1 MGDINWLCP
10 SLHIST
16 GQLKTL
22 FDILKGDT
30 SPTSPLY
37 LTTEASE
44 SSEGFA
50 RGSFN
55 IYGLFYV
62 IFLYSHAPIGV
73 FWEDGQIF
81 GVGFIILPLKIKS

>member
-1 MGDINWLCP
+1 MAWP

-44 SSEGFA
+44 SLELVQNGLQEAHLTYMDYST
-50 RGSFN
+50 SFFFTVMN
-55 IYGLFYV
+55 PLEF
-62 IFLYSHAPIGV
+62 
-73 FWEDGQIF
+73 F
-81 GVGFIILPLKIKS
+81 GRMVKYLELDSLSCLSK

>member
-1 MGDINWLCP
+1 MLGDINWLCP
-10 SLHIST
+10 SLHISA

-44 SSEGFA
+44 SLELVQKVLQEAHLTYMDYST
-50 RGSFN
+50 SFFFTVMHPLEFLAGWSN
-55 IYGLFYV
+55 I
-62 IFLYSHAPIGV
+62 
-73 FWEDGQIF
+73 
-81 GVGFIILPLKIKS
+81 